1 MTSRTVKV
9 TTASLLALGLIVAP
23 VLSGDFA
30 SAATSVTKDSKGI
43 VKFDKSTTPDPD
55 PVNPD
60 PVNPDPV
67 DPDPVIPDPTDPP
80 VGTDGLWIL
89 AVSDWDFGTHNVSS
103 LSSGALNVHAAD
115 DTISTYVDAN
125 GNGQQ
130 DLPGEV
136 SVTKKVTPY
145 AQISDVRGTNTGWT
159 LSVTGSAFKDSS
171 TPAKTIPGAEL
182 TIPKSTV
189 SSATSTAQAPTG
201 YDSVTISMTGGAAVP
216 VMAAKD
222 MQTATPTNFNDDQ
235 GMGTWT
241 DSFGSQAVSATD
253 TSKPKLSI
261 PKNVVV
267 ADGTYQS
274 TLTWTLSDTPA
285 V

>member
-1 MTSRTVKV
+1 MTSRTVKI

-60 PVNPDPV
+60 PV

-80 VGTDGLWIL
+80 LGTDGLWIL

>member
-43 VKFDKSTTPDPD
+43 VKFDKSTTPD
-55 PVNPD
+55 
-60 PVNPDPV
+60 PDPV

>member
-43 VKFDKSTTPDPD
+43 VKFDKSTTPD
-55 PVNPD
+55 PD

-145 AQISDVRGTNTGWT
+145 AQISDVRGTNTGWI

>member
-23 VLSGDFA
+23 VLSEDFA

-43 VKFDKSTTPDPD
+43 VKFDKSTTPD
-55 PVNPD
+55 PD

>member
-55 PVNPD
+55 S
-60 PVNPDPV
+60 VNPDPV

>member
-43 VKFDKSTTPDPD
+43 VKFDKSTTPD
-55 PVNPD
+55 PD

-222 MQTATPTNFNDDQ
+222 MQTATPTNFNDDE

>member
-60 PVNPDPV
+60 PV
-67 DPDPVIPDPTDPP
+67 DPDPAIPDPTDPP

>member
-43 VKFDKSTTPDPD
+43 VKFDKSTTPD
-55 PVNPD
+55 PD

-274 TLTWTLSDTPA
+274 TLTWTLSDTP
-285 V
+285 VV

>member
-9 TTASLLALGLIVAP
+9 TTVSLLALGLIVAP

-43 VKFDKSTTPDPD
+43 VKFDKSTTPD
-55 PVNPD
+55 PD

>member
-43 VKFDKSTTPDPD
+43 VKFDKSTTPD
-55 PVNPD
+55 PD

-145 AQISDVRGTNTGWT
+145 AQISDVRGTNTGCT

>member
-9 TTASLLALGLIVAP
+9 TTASLLALGLIVTP

-43 VKFDKSTTPDPD
+43 VKFDKSTTPD
-55 PVNPD
+55 PD

>member
-43 VKFDKSTTPDPD
+43 VKFDKSTTPD
-55 PVNPD
+55 PD

>member
-60 PVNPDPV
+60 PV

-89 AVSDWDFGTHNVSS
+89 AISDWDFGTHNVSS

-201 YDSVTISMTGGAAVP
+201 YDSVTISMTDGAAVP

>member
-60 PVNPDPV
+60 PV

-89 AVSDWDFGTHNVSS
+89 AISDWDFGTHNVSS

-222 MQTATPTNFNDDQ
+222 MQTATPTNFNDDE

>member
-43 VKFDKSTTPDPD
+43 VKFDKSTTPD
-55 PVNPD
+55 PD

-261 PKNVVV
+261 PKNIVV

>member
-43 VKFDKSTTPDPD
+43 VKFDKSTTPDP
-55 PVNPD
+55 
-60 PVNPDPV
+60 V

-89 AVSDWDFGTHNVSS
+89 AISDWDFGTHNVSS